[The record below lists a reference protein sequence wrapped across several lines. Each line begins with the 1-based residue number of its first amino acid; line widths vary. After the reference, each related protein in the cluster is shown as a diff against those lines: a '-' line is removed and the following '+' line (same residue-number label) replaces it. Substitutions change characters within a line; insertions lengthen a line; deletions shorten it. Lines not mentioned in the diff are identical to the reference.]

1 MPTDD
6 ERRAAKAAVEVQV
19 RAILPDM
26 FESYVT
32 DDHLWAIS
40 DAAVW
45 AAEKAR
51 SEKMDESDGPDIR
64 APK

>member
-6 ERRAAKAAVEVQV
+6 ERRAAKAAVEEQV

-32 DDHLWAIS
+32 DEHLWVIS

-45 AAEKAR
+45 AAEAAR
-51 SEKMDESDGPDIR
+51 DKRLAEHDKT
-64 APK
+64 PKGTL